1 VRLVARVT
9 GAQIDVGTLRRLRAL
24 CDDRHVVTRRGPSL
38 AKTRTPPLVERRGEM
53 VRTTEGRWRELF
65 DGADMMSEGAAKDEP
80 GGERTWYGST
90 SLILELPVETSLEI
104 RAELL
109 AIARKDVHA
118 HVHAL
123 RSAHR
128 EAQSRAPGLLGRVAC
143 ELRFSDDPRGLRI
156 DVDVQAPLIER
167 RRVTRTLG

>member
-1 VRLVARVT
+1 
-9 GAQIDVGTLRRLRAL
+9 
-24 CDDRHVVTRRGPSL
+24 
-38 AKTRTPPLVERRGEM
+38 M

-65 DGADMMSEGAAKDEP
+65 ATADAMSEGAPKEEKEGEP
-80 GGERTWYGST
+80 RVWYGTT
-90 SLILELPVETSLEI
+90 SLILELPVETSLED

-123 RSAHR
+123 RVAHR
-128 EAQSRAPGLLGRVAC
+128 EATSRAPGTLGRVAC
-143 ELRFSDDPRGLRI
+143 ELHFADDPRGLRI

-167 RRVTRTLG
+167 GRVSRTLP

>member
-1 VRLVARVT
+1 
-9 GAQIDVGTLRRLRAL
+9 
-24 CDDRHVVTRRGPSL
+24 
-38 AKTRTPPLVERRGEM
+38 M

-65 DGADMMSEGAAKDEP
+65 EAADLISEGGVKEERN
-80 GGERTWYGST
+80 GERVWYGST
-90 SLILELPVETSLEI
+90 SLILELPVETSLED

-109 AIARKDVHA
+109 AVAQKDVHA

-123 RSAHR
+123 RCAHR
-128 EAQSRAPGLLGRVAC
+128 EAQSRAPGMLGRVVC

-167 RRVTRTLG
+167 RRVTRTLP